1 MTILENFVVGDIF
14 NPTTS
19 LGAIFYGIVFL
30 FLAILAGRTL
40 RLGANQILRRDI
52 HAFVDRTAVSFLT
65 QLAQITV
72 YVLALIFYAH
82 LIPALRSMGTALLT
96 GVSVVS
102 VIIGLAAQNTL
113 GNLIAGISLLLYRPF
128 HVGDRIQVTA
138 PTGLEIGTVES
149 LTLGYTVLQTFDN
162 RRIVVPN
169 SVMATQVTINHTAV
183 NPRQMV
189 LVPIGISYT
198 ANIDRAR
205 QILLEL
211 AQTHPL
217 VQEVVNCPVTQLG
230 DSSVNLSLRAW
241 CANAVEAIQVEFD
254 LYEQAK
260 KRFEQEGIEIPFPYT
275 NIVLKKERQ

>member
-1 MTILENFVVGDIF
+1 MITLENFVVRDVF
-14 NPTTS
+14 NPTTV

-30 FLAILAGRTL
+30 FLAIVAGRAL
-40 RLGANQILRRDI
+40 RLGANQILRRDT
-52 HAFVDRTAVSFLT
+52 HALLDRTVVNFLT

-82 LIPALRSMGTALLT
+82 LIPTLRALGMAMLT

-113 GNLIAGISLLLYRPF
+113 SNLIAGIALLLYRPF
-128 HVGDRIQVTA
+128 QEGDRVQVTV
-138 PTGLEIGTVES
+138 PTGLEIGTIEN

-169 SVMATQVTINHTAV
+169 SVMASQVTINHTAV

-189 LVPIGISYT
+189 MIPINISYT

-217 VQEVVNCPVTQLG
+217 VQEVVSCPVTELG

-241 CANAVEAIQVEFD
+241 CANATEATQVEFD

-260 KRFEQEGIEIPFPYT
+260 KRFDQEGIEIPFPYT
-275 NIVLKKERQ
+275 NVVLKERP

>member
-40 RLGANQILRRDI
+40 RLGANQMLKRDSR
-52 HAFVDRTAVSFLT
+52 ALVDRTAVHFLT

-72 YVLALIFYAH
+72 YLLALIFYAH
-82 LIPALRSMGTALLT
+82 LIPTLRSLGTAMLT

-113 GNLIAGISLLLYRPF
+113 SNLIAGISLLLYRPF
-128 HVGDRIQVTA
+128 QVGDRVQVTV

-169 SVMATQVTINHTAV
+169 RVMATQVTINHTAV

-189 LVPIGISYT
+189 LIPISLSYT

-205 QILLEL
+205 QILLDL

-217 VQEVVNCPVTQLG
+217 VQEVVNCPVTQL
-230 DSSVNLSLRAW
+230 DTSSVNLSLRAW
-241 CANAVEAIQVEFD
+241 CANAGEAIQVESD